1 MLKGIL
7 RIRFTPIAPKGNGYY
22 NAAEI
27 TYLQIKFDD
36 DLYFVGF
43 LRGSKERDQYF
54 FDEEY
59 EVEVVFPS
67 INREVYEMLEN
78 KINSNFAFPI
88 CLGKLVIGTT
98 YFNSCEYLDM
108 LGSNRNT
115 FRN

>member
-54 FDEEY
+54 FD
-59 EVEVVFPS
+59 
-67 INREVYEMLEN
+67 
-78 KINSNFAFPI
+78 
-88 CLGKLVIGTT
+88 
-98 YFNSCEYLDM
+98 
-108 LGSNRNT
+108 
-115 FRN
+115 